1 MEGNKVKLAI
11 LDMYNGIEN
20 QGMRCLREIAEDY
33 YCDLEYEVFDV
44 RQKLQIPDFNKY
56 QIFISSGGPGNPLEG
71 DGIWDKAYFELIDN
85 LWQYNLSVKHPWR
98 KKYAFFICHSFQM
111 VCYHFGLGT
120 ITKRAMT
127 SFGIHPA
134 HKTAD
139 GLLDPLYKNLPD
151 PHYVVESRDYQLVQ
165 PDLEVFERQGAKI
178 LALEKIRNH
187 LEYERAIL
195 AVRFSPEFVGTQYHP
210 EADPIGM
217 QKHFEKS
224 ENRDKIIR
232 NFGLSKYLTMMRH
245 LNDKDKITLTH
256 ASIIPGFLDA
266 AIKAINIRKFE
277 EIEI

>member
-20 QGMRCLREIAEDY
+20 QGMRCLHEIAEDY
-33 YCDLEYEVFDV
+33 KCDLEYEVFDV
-44 RQKLQIPDFNKY
+44 RQKIQIPDFNEY

-71 DGIWDKAYFELIDN
+71 DGIWDEAYFELIDN
-85 LWQYNLSVKHPWR
+85 LWQHNLSVEHPGN

-111 VCYHFGLGT
+111 VCNHFGLGT

-134 HKTAD
+134 HKTPD
-139 GLLDPLYKNLPD
+139 GLVDPLYKNLPD

-165 PDLEVFERQGAKI
+165 PDLEVFERKGAKI

-187 LEYERAIL
+187 LEYERAIM

-266 AIKAINIRKFE
+266 AIKAIKIGKFE

>member
-1 MEGNKVKLAI
+1 MEGNKIKLAI

-33 YCDLEYEVFDV
+33 CCDLEYAVFDV
-44 RQKLQIPDFNKY
+44 RQKSQIPKINEY

-85 LWQYNLSVKHPWR
+85 LWQHNLSVEHPWE

-111 VCYHFGLGT
+111 VCNHFGLGT

-127 SFGIHPA
+127 SFGTHPA

-139 GLLDPLYKNLPD
+139 GLEDPLYKNLPD
-151 PHYVVESRDYQLVQ
+151 PHYVVESRDYQLIQ
-165 PDLEVFERQGAKI
+165 PGLEVFERKGAKI

-245 LNDKDKITLTH
+245 LNDKDKIILTH

-266 AIKAINIRKFE
+266 AIKAINIEKFE